1 MNRWYD
7 FEDDLFAEDVYSEED
22 FAFEKMTGERLAWKD
37 EKPVGHG
44 SSGNRPSSSRKDKL
58 QNPSGSC
65 SFPHQV
71 GGICSG
77 DGTCYQKHQ
86 EHGSANAGKNGSPER
101 AKYMKEYRKKYY
113 DSKAKKPKN
122 GKGSRSTVP
131 RPFGKT
137 HERGGGD
144 KKASLRN
151 QLGAE
156 RLSLL
161 KLAYENPQIRG
172 EVRDILNIRVAHRR
186 KSQRNLKNPRKQNC
200 QPFLTFKKW
209 EVEDW
214 HSYMEEMF
222 KNDGDV
228 FGQCYNTHNDYGTMG
243 GKKNE
248 KAYQKWYNENVRQ
261 YDADGEYTGPKKG
274 KNRSKTNR
282 RDKMWRKF
290 DKDKKGLKRFMYE
303 FAKENPDKVPEK
315 VREMYGLGGSKPQE
329 IGKNRGGRGRGGL
342 GKGKKDQSPQ
352 TQQSQTQQSQSQTS
366 GAPKPTKRRKMRPKV
381 RRNNN

>member
-22 FAFEKMTGERLAWKD
+22 FAFEKMTGERLSYKSD
-37 EKPVGHG
+37 HG

-71 GGICSG
+71 GGIGSG

-113 DSKAKKPKN
+113 DSKAQKPKN

-172 EVRDILNIRVAHRR
+172 EVRDILNIRVAREHR
-186 KSQRNLKNPRKQNC
+186 KSLTRKLKNPRKQNC
-200 QPFLTFKKW
+200 DSFMKFKDW
-209 EVEDW
+209 TEDSW
-214 HSYMEEMF
+214 NDYMEELI

-228 FGQCYNTHNDYGTMG
+228 FGECYNTHSDYGQWG
-243 GKKNE
+243 GKSTGKD
-248 KAYQKWYNENVRQ
+248 KAYQKWYNENVRN
-261 YDADGEYTGPKKG
+261 YEGGEYKGPKKG
-274 KNRSKTNR
+274 KNRTRNNR
-282 RDKMWRKF
+282 RDDMWRRF
-290 DKDKKGLKRFMYE
+290 DPEKKGLKKFLKKYVT
-303 FAKENPDKVPEK
+303 ENQDKVPK
-315 VREMYGLGGSKPQE
+315 KLLEMYGLGDKVESTEKR
-329 IGKNRGGRGRGGL
+329 RGERGRGGL
-342 GKGKKDQSPQ
+342 GKGKKDQKPQ
-352 TQQSQTQQSQSQTS
+352 PQQTQSQSQQTQS
-366 GAPKPTKRRKMRPKV
+366 QTPRSTPKPTTRRKKKQR
-381 RRNNN
+381 

>member
-37 EKPVGHG
+37 SKPVGHG

-71 GGICSG
+71 GGIGSG

-113 DSKAKKPKN
+113 DSKAQKPKN

-151 QLGAE
+151 QLSAE

-161 KLAYENPQIRG
+161 KLAYENPQIRR
-172 EVRDILNIRVAHRR
+172 EVRDILNIRVAREHR
-186 KSQRNLKNPRKQNC
+186 KSLTRELKNPRKQNC
-200 QPFLTFKKW
+200 DSFMKFKDW
-209 EVEDW
+209 TEDSW
-214 HSYMEEMF
+214 NDYMEELI

-228 FGQCYNTHNDYGTMG
+228 FGECYNTHSDYGQWG
-243 GKKNE
+243 GKSTGKD
-248 KAYQKWYNENVRQ
+248 KAYQKWYNENVRN
-261 YDADGEYTGPKKG
+261 YEGGEYKGPKKG
-274 KNRSKTNR
+274 KNRTRNNR
-282 RDKMWRKF
+282 RDDMWRRF
-290 DKDKKGLKRFMYE
+290 DPDKKKLKTFLKKYVT
-303 FAKENPDKVPEK
+303 ENQDKVPK
-315 VREMYGLGGSKPQE
+315 KLLEMYGLGDKVESTK
-329 IGKNRGGRGRGGL
+329 KRRGERGRGGL
-342 GKGKKDQSPQ
+342 GKGKKDQKPQ
-352 TQQSQTQQSQSQTS
+352 TQQTQSQSQQTQS
-366 GAPKPTKRRKMRPKV
+366 QTPRSTPKPTTRRKKKQR
-381 RRNNN
+381 